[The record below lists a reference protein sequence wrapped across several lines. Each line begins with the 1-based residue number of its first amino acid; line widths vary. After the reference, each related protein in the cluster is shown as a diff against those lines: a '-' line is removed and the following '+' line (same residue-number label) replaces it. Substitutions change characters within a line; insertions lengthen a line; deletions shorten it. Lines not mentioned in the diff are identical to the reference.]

1 MRNRWPSTSE
11 PARLVAGRPGWRRP
25 SRYAAYVPTTVE
37 NTAVGHDEEFV
48 VGHDMADGTSYEEH
62 LSEVELTAL
71 ALAAD
76 PDAPLSDDAV
86 PLSLHLAQFAGAALP
101 QWYMPPAMAR
111 HGSKWRVPVVG
122 TIIAAF
128 VLIEALGLCNTFG
141 ILNFA

>member
-1 MRNRWPSTSE
+1 
-11 PARLVAGRPGWRRP
+11 VRPTG
-25 SRYAAYVPTTVE
+25 E
-37 NTAVGHDEEFV
+37 NLGEGHDDELV
-48 VGHDMADGTSYEEH
+48 VGHVMQDGTPYEDH

-76 PDAPLSDDAV
+76 PDAPLGDDAV

-111 HGSKWRVPVVG
+111 GGSKWRVPVIG
-122 TIIAAF
+122 TIVAAF
-128 VLIEALGLCNTFG
+128 VLIEALGLCNTYG

>member
-1 MRNRWPSTSE
+1 MTGE
-11 PARLVAGRPGWRRP
+11 D
-25 SRYAAYVPTTVE
+25 
-37 NTAVGHDEEFV
+37 TAVGSDDEFV
-48 VGHDMADGTSYEEH
+48 VGHAMEDGTSYEDH

-86 PLSLHLAQFAGAALP
+86 PLSQHLAQFAGAALP
-101 QWYMPPAMAR
+101 QWYMPPAMA
-111 HGSKWRVPVVG
+111 HGGSKWRVPVIG

-128 VLIEALGLCNTFG
+128 VLIEGLGLCNTYG